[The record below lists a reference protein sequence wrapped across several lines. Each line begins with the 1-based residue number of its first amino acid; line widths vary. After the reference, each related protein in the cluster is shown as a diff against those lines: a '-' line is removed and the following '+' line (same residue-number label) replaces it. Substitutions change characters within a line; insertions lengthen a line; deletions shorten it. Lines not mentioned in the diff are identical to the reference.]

1 LTGVETPV
9 IVLAVLLY
17 VRAGMFAA
25 FQKEQLLLGFKGRI
39 GRKSYWFA
47 TAAVPLIAIL
57 LFVIFDPF
65 DLDTVLSGDLEQLQ
79 RDPVLLTMLLTIAG
93 LGLWMLAAVNAKR
106 LHDRDRTAWWLM
118 APGVL
123 MVAGLVS
130 SQWAAPKLVLAICAA
145 AALITLPVTIW
156 LIVELGF
163 HPGSSEANRFGP
175 EPSDIPSSFNLRKI
189 DRQEVAVAA
198 IRGFFMSPFGFLIVL
213 SLKLIEFLLT
223 PVRRRHTLFGFAG
236 RIRRRD
242 FWGLTFLAFV
252 LAIAFDV
259 LVIKAAAFLSG
270 SDYQKLD
277 SNPAIKP
284 VHLAI
289 IGLMVWALAA
299 IGGKR
304 LHDRDHSAWWVAV
317 LSPLLIVIL
326 LPLLGPV
333 PRLEAVLNVLLVLCL
348 PFALWLIVQLGF
360 LKGTPGPN
368 RFGLDPNVTA
378 AHQ

>member
-1 LTGVETPV
+1 
-9 IVLAVLLY
+9 
-17 VRAGMFAA
+17 MFAA

-236 RIRRRD
+236 RIRRWD